1 MVARRRFNTES
12 GMATRWRRR
21 RMCVLVCE
29 RPFPASL
36 RDVSANGAFLETN
49 ARPDIGG
56 RVELLHPDAG
66 QIAAAVRAHGLDG
79 IELSFDGSAPAAAF
93 ALRSEEHKSELQP
106 LMRLSYADFCLK
118 KK

>member
-1 MVARRRFNTES
+1 MAARRRFNTES

-79 IELSFDGSAPAAAF
+79 IELSFDGSAPADAF
-93 ALRSEEHKSELQP
+93 ALTAIVTSRKST
-106 LMRLSYADFCLK
+106 RLNSSH
-118 KK
+118 